1 MSGGGSRCC
10 YDFIG
15 NLMYTNDTKSG
26 STSDRYHIN
35 GIPPFGTY
43 GRVPALSHYLH
54 DMVPFYLCCQW
65 SDLCDSYLF
74 LRETADCKGYRY
86 PKTGNKKNLIK
97 KKN

>member
-1 MSGGGSRCC
+1 
-10 YDFIG
+10 
-15 NLMYTNDTKSG
+15 MYTNDTKSG